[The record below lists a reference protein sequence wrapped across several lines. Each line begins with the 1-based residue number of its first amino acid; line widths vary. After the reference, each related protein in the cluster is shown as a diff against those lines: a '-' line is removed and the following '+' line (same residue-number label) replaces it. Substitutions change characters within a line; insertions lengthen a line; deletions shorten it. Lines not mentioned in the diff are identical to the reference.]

1 MIEQDE
7 YTLIIKPKNSL
18 LDINFKELWRYKD
31 LLFLLVRR
39 DFVSVYKQTI
49 LGPVWFFIQPLLTTA
64 TFTLVFSKMA
74 NISTDGIPAPLFY
87 LIGVTFWSYFSTCL
101 TATSG
106 TFVNNASVFG
116 KVYFPRLIMPL
127 SIVIS
132 SLFKLSIQFIML
144 LIGGIYYMTTELSI
158 VPNFT
163 ILLLPLYIISMA
175 GLGLG
180 FGIILSSVTTKYK
193 DFSFLVGFGVQLLMY
208 ATPII
213 YPLSLIKNPNI
224 ITLVSLNPMTGLIEG
239 IKYGLTGHGIY
250 DLGLLAYSLVFTIV
264 LLFVGVIIF
273 NKVEKSFID
282 TVY

>member
-1 MIEQDE
+1 
-7 YTLIIKPKNSL
+7 
-18 LDINFKELWRYKD
+18 
-31 LLFLLVRR
+31 
-39 DFVSVYKQTI
+39 
-49 LGPVWFFIQPLLTTA
+49 
-64 TFTLVFSKMA
+64 
-74 NISTDGIPAPLFY
+74 
-87 LIGVTFWSYFSTCL
+87 
-101 TATSG
+101 
-106 TFVNNASVFG
+106 
-116 KVYFPRLIMPL
+116 
-127 SIVIS
+127 
-132 SLFKLSIQFIML
+132 
-144 LIGGIYYMTTELSI
+144 MTTELSI

-273 NKVEKSFID
+273 NTDMYEPIKISVSERIAQIIFKKYENVDFVLCDDLEDSERSHLG
-282 TVY
+282 YGSSGE